1 MNTQIK
7 VIHTTAQQTVTIQF
21 NTIWRSLM
29 KVLETTLILSSL
41 FFCAPV
47 VAGSGHDHGHS
58 HEQAPASKDAAEKNS
73 EKAIASLVTTGEID
87 KTWESVTASS
97 SEKKDYSGRS
107 EWVVIFINEKIADPA
122 KKKIYVFLT
131 LGGEYIAA
139 NHTGN

>member
-1 MNTQIK
+1 
-7 VIHTTAQQTVTIQF
+7 
-21 NTIWRSLM
+21 M
-29 KVLETTLILSSL
+29 KILATTLILSSL

-47 VAGSGHDHGHS
+47 TAGSGHDHGHS
-58 HEQAPASKDAAEKNS
+58 HAQAPASKETAEKNA
-73 EKAIASLVTTGEID
+73 EKAIASLVVTGKID

-107 EWVVIFINEKIADPA
+107 EWIVIFINENITDPA
-122 KKKIYVFLT
+122 KKKLYVFLT